1 MTYRAANAYKRADLE
16 TAPKT
21 VIVERLF
28 DRFATDVAA
37 AKTAIT
43 AKDIHAKAAAID
55 HALRIV
61 VELKASLDHA
71 AAPEMCANLE
81 ALYNFVTARLSE
93 ANAKLVTGPLD
104 QAARVMADVG
114 EAFREAHAK

>member
-1 MTYRAANAYKRADLE
+1 MSYRAANAYRRADLE
-16 TAPKT
+16 SAPKT

-28 DRFATDVAA
+28 ERFATDVAA
-37 AKTAIT
+37 AKTAIA
-43 AKDIHAKAAAID
+43 AKDIHGKAAAID

-61 VELKASLDHA
+61 VELKGSLDHA

-81 ALYNFVTARLSE
+81 ALYNFVSARLSE

-104 QAARVMADVG
+104 QAARVMADLG
-114 EAFREAHAK
+114 QAFREAHAK

>member
-28 DRFATDVAA
+28 ERFATDVAA

-43 AKDIHAKAAAID
+43 AKDIKGKAAAID

-61 VELKASLDHA
+61 VELRASLDHA
-71 AAPEMCANLE
+71 VAPELCANLE
-81 ALYNFVTARLSE
+81 ALYNFVSARLTE

-104 QAARVMADVG
+104 QATRVMADVG

>member
-1 MTYRAANAYKRADLE
+1 MSYHAANAYRRADLE
-16 TAPKT
+16 SAPKT

-28 DRFATDVAA
+28 DRFAADVAA
-37 AKTAIT
+37 GKTAIA
-43 AKDIHAKAAAID
+43 AKNIDGKAAAID

-71 AAPEMCANLE
+71 AAPELCANLE

-93 ANAKLVTGPLD
+93 ANAKLATGPLD
-104 QAARVMADVG
+104 QAARVMADLG
-114 EAFREAHAK
+114 QAFKEAHAK

>member
-1 MTYRAANAYKRADLE
+1 MSYRAANAYKRADLE

-28 DRFATDVAA
+28 ERFATDVAA
-37 AKTAIT
+37 AKAAIT
-43 AKDIHAKAAAID
+43 AKDIHGKAAAID

-61 VELKASLDHA
+61 VELRASLDHT

-81 ALYNFVTARLSE
+81 ALYNFVSARLSE
-93 ANAKLVTGPLD
+93 ANAKLVAGPLD
-104 QAARVMADVG
+104 QAARVMADRG
-114 EAFREAHAK
+114 QAFKEAHAK